1 MQAGHMPKKSS
12 KQAWQNLEDQKDG
25 LESVL
30 SRLHRSPDGQSVR
43 LSVSQSSGDTDWTSR
58 SWRYDAWKYSCCCTE
73 KKEKKTFIDPMGN
86 LQKGERTV
94 AQRWKNPS
102 LPATHLDKSRC

>member
-25 LESVL
+25 LESLTVKTPQVT
-30 SRLHRSPDGQSVR
+30 RW
-43 LSVSQSSGDTDWTSR
+43 SVSQSSRQDSGDTDWTSR